1 MAGLLIQQDIY
12 QGCDVR
18 NVEFPISI
26 DITTLVF
33 QNALVKLLSLIDYS
47 YSLASVCVTA
57 IRARINNKMLLFI
70 IAVVFY

>member
-1 MAGLLIQQDIY
+1 MAGLLIQQDVY

-33 QNALVKLLSLIDYS
+33 QNALVKLLPLIDYS

>member
-1 MAGLLIQQDIY
+1 MAGLLIQQDVY

-57 IRARINNKMLLFI
+57 IKARINNKMFLFI
-70 IAVVFY
+70 IVVVFY

>member
-1 MAGLLIQQDIY
+1 MAGLLIQQDVY

-47 YSLASVCVTA
+47 YSFACACVTA
-57 IRARINNKMLLFI
+57 IRARIIDRMFLFI
-70 IAVVFY
+70 IVVVFY

>member
-1 MAGLLIQQDIY
+1 MAGLLIQQDVY

-33 QNALVKLLSLIDYS
+33 QNALVKLLPLIDYS

-57 IRARINNKMLLFI
+57 IRARIIDRMFLFI
-70 IAVVFY
+70 IVVVFY

>member
-1 MAGLLIQQDIY
+1 MAGLLIQQDVY

-33 QNALVKLLSLIDYS
+33 QNALVKLLPLIDYS

-57 IRARINNKMLLFI
+57 IRAGINNKMLLFI

>member
-1 MAGLLIQQDIY
+1 MAGLLIQQDVY

-18 NVEFPISI
+18 NVDFPISI

-33 QNALVKLLSLIDYS
+33 QNALVKLLPLIDYS

-70 IAVVFY
+70 IAVVIY